1 MLYCMNRLKVFANLK
16 SCFVISFSVF
26 CIIPFLQQRELLLP
40 HSMFGVLHCRF
51 MQQNQEIIDHN
62 WIETVKV
69 SMPMCARYM
78 TKYPR
83 QFKQADMGDKD
94 FECLTFFRPVK
105 NLVYKHEKCVLCK
118 TDCKKQEDHSTEK
131 HSWRVE

>member
-1 MLYCMNRLKVFANLK
+1 MLACTDHWVLGEPDKLSPLKIWLHVLCNNNQVSMLYCMNRLKVFANLK

-40 HSMFGVLHCRF
+40 HSMFGVLHGRF

-83 QFKQADMGDKD
+83 HSSSKQTWAIRI
-94 FECLTFFRPVK
+94 LNV
-105 NLVYKHEKCVLCK
+105 
-118 TDCKKQEDHSTEK
+118 
-131 HSWRVE
+131 